1 VAVPDKLDGVVPS
14 PQSTLI
20 DETVP
25 SGSVEAIPTVTADP
39 VDAGFGATLL
49 IVMVG
54 GRSLMVSEVVPELA
68 PAPLLAVIVIV
79 NV

>member
-1 VAVPDKLDGVVPS
+1 VPGKLDGVVPS
-14 PQSTLI
+14 PQSTLM

-25 SGSVEAIPTVTADP
+25 SGSKEVNPTVTT
-39 VDAGFGATLL
+39 DAVGAGLGATLL

-68 PAPLLAVIVIV
+68 PAPLLAVIVIA